1 MISYRKYN
9 HLTDYISY
17 KRFAEMNWGKGSYQS
32 SYSFISWL
40 ESNPNHCINLA
51 FKDDQVCG
59 CFHEFEAP
67 VINKNEVK
75 FFYSLH
81 DLMVD
86 RDKVS
91 QLGLK
96 LMQDSILQD
105 SPVILSGAIGRISRA
120 YKRLGSHQFQSH
132 WYRKFIFPKSPLNF
146 FFRNDSNVKIIQDS
160 MDFSFMN
167 NKDPESIPNVIKIMS
182 SYNYHDQKSIEF
194 FKWRFMQK
202 DSPLTFF
209 VSDKENKNII
219 IFSLGLKK
227 IVPFLRIFSIKSSNE
242 KVVEKMLRSVE
253 IFASKLGIPV
263 ILYAVTEDNPPP
275 SALGYKPYKEV
286 PKSYIFSRKEKHF
299 EGLIINGFSTDL
311 GFNSI
316 TLCKK

>member
-17 KRFAEMNWGKGSYQS
+17 KKFAEISWGKGSHQS

-40 ESNPNHCINLA
+40 DSNPNHTINLA

-67 VINKNEVK
+67 VLHKNEVK
-75 FFYSLH
+75 YFYSLH

-105 SPVILSGAIGRISRA
+105 SPVILSGALGRIARA
-120 YKRLGSHQFQSH
+120 YKRLGSYQFQSH
-132 WYRKFIFPKSPLNF
+132 WYRKFIFPRSPIKF
-146 FFRNDSNVKIIQDS
+146 FFRNHSIVKTIQDS
-160 MDFSFMN
+160 MDFAFIN
-167 NKDPESIPNVIKIMS
+167 NKEQESIPNIIKIMDS
-182 SYNYHDQKSIEF
+182 FNYNDQKSMEF
-194 FKWRFMQK
+194 FKWRFIQK

-209 VSDKENKNII
+209 VSDEDKKNII
-219 IFSLGLKK
+219 LFSLGLKK
-227 IVPFLRIFSIKSSNE
+227 IVPFLRIFSIKKSDDL
-242 KVVEKMLRSVE
+242 VVEKMLKSIE

-263 ILYAVTEDNPPP
+263 LLYTVTEDNSPPKNL
-275 SALGYKPYKEV
+275 AYKPYKEM
-286 PKSYIFSRKEKHF
+286 PKSYIFSKKEKYY
-299 EGLIINGFSTDL
+299 EELIINGFATDL
-311 GFNSI
+311 GFNDI
-316 TLCKK
+316 ILNIK

>member
-17 KRFAEMNWGKGSYQS
+17 KKFAEISWGKGSHQS
-32 SYSFISWL
+32 SCSFISWL
-40 ESNPNHCINLA
+40 DSNPKHTINLA

-67 VINKNEVK
+67 VLHNNEIK
-75 FFYSLH
+75 YFYSLH

-105 SPVILSGAIGRISRA
+105 SPVILSGALGRIARA
-120 YKRLGSHQFQSH
+120 YKRLGSYQFQSH
-132 WYRKFIFPKSPLNF
+132 WYRKFIFPSSPIKF
-146 FFRNDSNVKIIQDS
+146 FFRNDSIVRTIQDS
-160 MDFSFMN
+160 MHFSFIN
-167 NKDPESIPNVIKIMS
+167 NKEQESIPNIIKIINS
-182 SYNYHDQKSIEF
+182 FNYNDQKSMEF
-194 FKWRFMQK
+194 FKWRFIQK

-209 VSDKENKNII
+209 VSDEDNKNII
-219 IFSLGLKK
+219 LFSLGLKK
-227 IVPFLRIFSIKSSNE
+227 IVPFLRIFSIKKSDDM
-242 KVVEKMLRSVE
+242 VIEKMLKSVE

-263 ILYAVTEDNPPP
+263 LLYTVTEDKSPPKI
-275 SALGYKPYKEV
+275 LGYKPYREI
-286 PKSYIFSRKEKHF
+286 PKSYIFSKKEKYY

-311 GFNSI
+311 GFNDI
-316 TLCKK
+316 ALNIK